1 MESNNDKVS
10 TYQEDKIII
19 DAYVPGN
26 EYIVHET
33 KWTELQGNSEATAI
47 RNGDVIVP
55 PSVTDERNT
64 KSVRPWVTQIR
75 SASI

>member
-10 TYQEDKIII
+10 TYQENKIII
-19 DAYVPGN
+19 DVYVPEN
-26 EYIVHET
+26 ECIVHET
-33 KWTELQGNSEATAI
+33 KWTQPQGKSETTAI
-47 RNGDVIVP
+47 RNGDIIIP

-75 SASI
+75 SAST